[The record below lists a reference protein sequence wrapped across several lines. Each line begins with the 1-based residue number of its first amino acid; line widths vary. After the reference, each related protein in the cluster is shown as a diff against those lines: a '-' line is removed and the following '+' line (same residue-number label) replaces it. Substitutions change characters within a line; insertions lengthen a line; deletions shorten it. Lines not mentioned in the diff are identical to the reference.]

1 MDTMTQSTK
10 TITRFAPSPSGDL
23 HLGHAFSAKLNY
35 EYAVNNGGEFILR
48 IEDID
53 HLRCKA
59 EYEQSIFN
67 DLKWLGLKWPTPER
81 RQSEHFDD
89 YNEALKNLEKMDLL
103 YPCFCTRKDIRN
115 EIEESSRA
123 PHMKPKLG
131 PEGVIYPGICRH
143 LSPEQ
148 REQNINNKIPHA
160 MRLNM
165 EKALTVCDKPLYWTD
180 LHTGKQRADPAMLGD
195 VVLARKDFPTSY
207 HLSVVVDDHL
217 QNITH
222 VIRGQ
227 DLYYASHFHRLLQ
240 HLLGLRPVT
249 YKHHPLLTTRDG
261 NRLAKR
267 DKSITIKSIRESG
280 VRPNQIDALINE
292 YL

>member
-1 MDTMTQSTK
+1 MTQSPK
-10 TITRFAPSPSGDL
+10 IITRFAPSPSGDL
-23 HLGHAFSAKLNY
+23 HLGHAYSAKLNY
-35 EYAVNNGGEFILR
+35 DFARDNGGEFILR

-59 EYEQSIFN
+59 EHEQSIYD
-67 DLKWLGLKWPTPER
+67 DLEWLGLKWPLPVR

-89 YNEALKNLEKMDLL
+89 YAAALSTLETQGLL
-103 YPCFCTRKDIRN
+103 YPCFCSRKDIKA
-115 EIEESSRA
+115 EIAESTRA
-123 PHMKPKLG
+123 PHLRPKLG
-131 PEGVIYPGICRH
+131 PEGIIYPGICRP
-143 LSPEQ
+143 LSADE
-148 REQNINNKIPHA
+148 RVEKIASGIPHA
-160 MRLNM
+160 MRLDM
-165 EKALTVCDKPLYWTD
+165 EKALSLVSDPLYWTD
-180 LHTGKQRADPAMLGD
+180 LKTGEQLADPAMLGD

-207 HLSVVVDDHL
+207 HLSVVIDDHL
-217 QNITH
+217 QNISH

-240 HLLGLRPVT
+240 YLLGLNT
-249 YKHHPLLTTRDG
+249 LSYDHHALLTTKDG

-280 VRPNQIDALINE
+280 ARAEDLDALIKD

>member
-1 MDTMTQSTK
+1 MTQSTK
-10 TITRFAPSPSGDL
+10 IITRFAPSPSGDL
-23 HLGHAFSAKLNY
+23 HLGHAYSAKLNY
-35 EYAVNNGGEFILR
+35 DFARVNGGAFILR

-53 HLRCKA
+53 HLRCKV
-59 EYEQSIFN
+59 EYEQSIFD
-67 DLKWLGLKWPTPER
+67 DLAWLGLEWEVPVR

-89 YNEALKNLEKMDLL
+89 YKAALQSLDEMGLL

-123 PHMKPKLG
+123 PHMRPKMG
-131 PEGVIYPGICRH
+131 PEGLIYPGICRG
-143 LSPEQ
+143 LSEEE
-148 REQNINNKIPHA
+148 RASKIADGTPHA
-160 MRLNM
+160 MRLDM
-165 EKALTVCDKPLYWTD
+165 EKALKLVSEPLYWTD
-180 LHTGKQRADPAMLGD
+180 LTTGQQLAEPGLLGD

-207 HLSVVVDDHL
+207 HLSVVIDDHI
-217 QNITH
+217 QNISH

-240 HLLGLRPVT
+240 HLLGLDT
-249 YKHHPLLTTRDG
+249 LSYDHHPLLTTSDG

-267 DKSITIKSIRESG
+267 DKSITLKSIRESG
-280 VRPNQIDALINE
+280 VGPDELGKLIKD

>member
-1 MDTMTQSTK
+1 MTQSAK
-10 TITRFAPSPSGDL
+10 IITRFAPSPSGDL
-23 HLGHAFSAKLNY
+23 HLGHAYSAKLNY
-35 EYAVNNGGEFILR
+35 DFAKKSGGEFILR

-59 EYEQSIFN
+59 EHEAGILT
-67 DLKWLGLKWPTPER
+67 DLEWLGLKWPTPIR
-81 RQSEHFDD
+81 RQSKHFDD
-89 YNEALKNLEKMDLL
+89 YKEALDKLEGLGLL
-103 YPCFCTRKDIRN
+103 YPCFCTRKDIKA

-123 PHMKPKLG
+123 PHMRPKLG
-131 PEGVIYPGICRH
+131 PEGIIYPGICRE
-143 LSPEQ
+143 LSENER
-148 REQNINNKIPHA
+148 REKFDAGIPHA
-160 MRLNM
+160 MRLDM
-165 EKALTVCDKPLYWTD
+165 KKALALVPKPLYWTD
-180 LHTGKQRADPAMLGD
+180 LKTGEQLAEPELMGD

-207 HLSVVVDDHL
+207 HLSVVVDDDI
-217 QNITH
+217 QNISH

-240 HLLGLRPVT
+240 HLLGLNTLT
-249 YKHHPLLTTRDG
+249 YDHHPLLTTPDG

-280 VRPNQIDALINE
+280 VRPDELDALIKE

>member
-1 MDTMTQSTK
+1 MTQSSK
-10 TITRFAPSPSGDL
+10 IKTRFAPSPSGDL
-23 HLGHAFSAKLNY
+23 HLGHAYSAKLNY
-35 EYAVNNGGEFILR
+35 DFACENNGEFILR

-59 EYEQSIFN
+59 EYEQCIYD
-67 DLKWLGLKWPTPER
+67 DLAWLGLKWPTPVR

-89 YNEALKNLEKMDLL
+89 YAAALSKLETQGLL
-103 YPCFCTRKDIRN
+103 YPCFCTRKDIKN

-123 PHMKPKLG
+123 PHLGPKMG
-131 PEGVIYPGICRH
+131 PEGLIYPGICRH
-143 LSPEQ
+143 LTKVAQQEK
-148 REQNINNKIPHA
+148 IDAGIPHA
-160 MRLNM
+160 LRINL
-165 EKALTVCDKPLYWTD
+165 EKALSLVDEPLYWTD
-180 LHTGKQRADPAMLGD
+180 LKTGKQLAAPELMGD

-207 HLSVVVDDHL
+207 HLSVVVDDHI

-222 VIRGQ
+222 VIRGE
-227 DLYYASHFHRLLQ
+227 DLYYASHFQRLLQ
-240 HLLGLRPVT
+240 QLLGLNTLT
-249 YKHHPLLTTRDG
+249 YDHHALLTTKDG

-280 VRPNQIDALINE
+280 VRPEELDALIKE

>member
-1 MDTMTQSTK
+1 MDFMTQSTK
-10 TITRFAPSPSGDL
+10 IITRFAPSPSGDL
-23 HLGHAFSAKLNY
+23 HLGHAYSAKLNY
-35 EYAVNNGGEFILR
+35 DFANAHNGTFILR

-53 HLRCKA
+53 HLRCKT
-59 EYEQSIFN
+59 EFEISIFD
-67 DLKWLGLKWPTPER
+67 DLKWLGLTWPEPVR
-81 RQSEHFDD
+81 RQSEYFDV
-89 YNEALKNLEKMDLL
+89 YAEALDKLTGMDLL
-103 YPCFCTRKDIRN
+103 YPCFCTRRDIKN

-123 PHMKPKLG
+123 PHMGPKMG
-131 PEGVIYPGICRH
+131 PEGLIYPEICKH
-143 LSPEQ
+143 LTDDERKQ
-148 REQNINNKIPHA
+148 KFNDGIPHA
-160 MRLNM
+160 MRLDM
-165 EKALTVCDKPLYWTD
+165 SRALSIVKEPLYWTD
-180 LHTGKQRADPAMLGD
+180 LKTGEQKSDPALLGD

-207 HLSVVVDDHL
+207 HLSVVIDDDI

-240 HLLGLRPVT
+240 HLLGLKTIT
-249 YKHHPLLTTRDG
+249 YDHHPLLITKDG

-280 VRPNQIDALINE
+280 VRNTEIETMIDD

>member
-1 MDTMTQSTK
+1 MTQSAKIT
-10 TITRFAPSPSGDL
+10 TRFAPSPSGDL
-23 HLGHAFSAKLNY
+23 HLGHAYSAKLNY
-35 EYAVNNGGEFILR
+35 DFTQQHGGTFILR

-59 EYEQSIFN
+59 EYEQSILD
-67 DLKWLGLKWPTPER
+67 DLTWLGLKWPTPIR
-81 RQSEHFDD
+81 RQSEHFTD
-89 YNEALKNLEKMDLL
+89 YQTGLEKLIKMGLL
-103 YPCFCTRKDIRN
+103 YPCFCTRKDIKK
-115 EIEESSRA
+115 EIDESSRA
-123 PHMKPKLG
+123 PHMRPKLG
-131 PEGVIYPGICRH
+131 PEGILYPGICRG
-143 LSPEQ
+143 LTTQEQ
-148 REQNINNKIPHA
+148 QQKIAAGIPHA
-160 MRLNM
+160 LRLDM
-165 EKALTVCDKPLYWTD
+165 DKALSLVKEPLYWTD
-180 LHTGKQRADPAMLGD
+180 LKTGEQQADPERLGD

-207 HLSVVVDDHL
+207 HLSVVIDDHI

-240 HLLGLRPVT
+240 HLLGLNTVT
-249 YKHHPLLTTRDG
+249 YDHHPLLITKDG

-280 VRPNQIDALINE
+280 VGPDQLDAIFKE